1 MQTKINGIRLAISS
15 SIPINKHGEA
25 DMDSDAFLDQ
35 EYENLNDAILQA
47 IVASTEVQDILA
59 RFKKLNQ
66 IDDKAVLNLFL
77 SLDELYQIIHEESSA
92 PATYKLEPRSASEK
106 PVKQEE
112 SFSKKEIS
120 LVDGEALTNN
130 EVLFEK
136 FFQVNFNENNWMKK
150 ARVRF

>member
-1 MQTKINGIRLAISS
+1 
-15 SIPINKHGEA
+15 
-25 DMDSDAFLDQ
+25 MDSDAFLDQ

-47 IVASTEVQDILA
+47 IVASTEVKDILA

-66 IDDKAVLNLFL
+66 MDDKAVLNLFL
-77 SLDELYQIIHEESSA
+77 SLDELYQIIHEESSD
-92 PATYKLEPRSASEK
+92 PATYKLEPRAASEI

-112 SFSKKEIS
+112 CFSKKEIS

>member
-1 MQTKINGIRLAISS
+1 MASNLLHNHQYL
-15 SIPINKHGEA
+15 INKHGEA

-66 IDDKAVLNLFL
+66 MDDKSVLNLFL
-77 SLDELYQIIHEESSA
+77 SLDELYQIIHEEPSG
-92 PATYKLEPRSASEK
+92 PDTYKLEPRASSKK
-106 PVKQEE
+106 PIKHEE
-112 SFSKKEIS
+112 SSSKKETI

-136 FFQVNFNENNWMKK
+136 FFQGNFDENSWMKK

>member
-1 MQTKINGIRLAISS
+1 MS
-15 SIPINKHGEA
+15 INKHGEA
-25 DMDSDAFLDQ
+25 YMDSDAFLDQ

-47 IVASTEVQDILA
+47 IVKSTEVQDILA

-66 IDDKAVLNLFL
+66 MDDKAVLNLFL
-77 SLDELYQIIHEESSA
+77 SLDELYQIIHEESSDS
-92 PATYKLEPRSASEK
+92 ATYKLEPRATSEK

-112 SFSKKEIS
+112 ISSKKVTS
-120 LVDGEALTNN
+120 LVDGKALTNN

-136 FFQVNFNENNWMKK
+136 FFQVNFNENRWMKK

>member
-1 MQTKINGIRLAISS
+1 MNGIRLALPS

-47 IVASTEVQDILA
+47 ILASTEVQDILA

-66 IDDKAVLNLFL
+66 MDDKAVLNLFL
-77 SLDELYQIIHEESSA
+77 SLDELYQIINEESSD
-92 PATYKLEPRSASEK
+92 PATYKLEPRAASEK
-106 PVKQEE
+106 HIKQEE
-112 SFSKKEIS
+112 SSSQKETS
-120 LVDGEALTNN
+120 LIDGEILTNN

-136 FFQVNFNENNWMKK
+136 FFQGNFNENSWMKK

>member
-1 MQTKINGIRLAISS
+1 MASDLLLNISK
-15 SIPINKHGEA
+15 PINSHGEA

-47 IVASTEVQDILA
+47 IVASTEVQNILA

-66 IDDKAVLNLFL
+66 MNDKAVLNLFL
-77 SLDELYQIIHEESSA
+77 SLDELYQIIHEESSD
-92 PATYKLEPRSASEK
+92 PATYKLEPRASSKK

-112 SFSKKEIS
+112 SSSKKERS

-136 FFQVNFNENNWMKK
+136 FFQGNFNENSWMKK

>member
-1 MQTKINGIRLAISS
+1 MALDLLSNLSK
-15 SIPINKHGEA
+15 PINSHGEVN
-25 DMDSDAFLDQ
+25 MDSDAFLDQ

-66 IDDKAVLNLFL
+66 MNDKAVLNLFL
-77 SLDELYQIIHEESSA
+77 SLDELYQIIHEESSE
-92 PATYKLEPRSASEK
+92 PATYKLEPRAASEK
-106 PVKQEE
+106 PIKQEE
-112 SFSKKEIS
+112 STSKKETS
-120 LVDGEALTNN
+120 LVDGQALTNN

-136 FFQVNFNENNWMKK
+136 FYQGNFNENSWMKK

>member
-1 MQTKINGIRLAISS
+1 
-15 SIPINKHGEA
+15 
-25 DMDSDAFLDQ
+25 MDSEAFLDQ

-66 IDDKAVLNLFL
+66 INDKAVLNLFL
-77 SLDELYQIIHEESSA
+77 SLNELYQIINEESSD
-92 PATYKLEPRSASEK
+92 PATYKLEPRAALEK
-106 PVKQEE
+106 HIKQEE
-112 SFSKKEIS
+112 SSPQKETS
-120 LVDGEALTNN
+120 LIDGETLTNN

-136 FFQVNFNENNWMKK
+136 FFQGNFNENRWMKK